1 MKFIR
6 RTLVSLALVA
16 ATITIGTPNASAAEN
31 CYGNGC
37 AGLDPANTT
46 CVNDAKTIRAI
57 NVNGYGMLQ
66 MRWSKACNSGWA
78 RYTNYRRHE
87 QWGLGDEA
95 YSVKHAYVSA
105 WTDQGTQDSAGLAY
119 NHDTGNGSS
128 WWGRMVDFGRPEV
141 CIGVRQTMQA
151 IATQSLSGMMPDD
164 TLDWVWG
171 PCVR

>member
-1 MKFIR
+1 MKFVR
-6 RTLVSLALVA
+6 RTLVALALVA

-31 CYGNGC
+31 CYGSGC
-37 AGLDPANTT
+37 VGLDPANTT

-78 RYTNYRRHE
+78 RYTNYRRPE
-87 QWGLGDEA
+87 QAGLANGM
-95 YSVKHAYVSA
+95 YSVKRAYVSA
-105 WTDQGTQDSAGLAY
+105 WTDQGTQDSIGLPY
-119 NHDTGNGSS
+119 NQNSGTGSS

-141 CIGVRQTMQA
+141 CVGVRQTMQA
-151 IATQSLSGMMPDD
+151 YDIHSASGMMADD
-164 TLDWVWG
+164 PLDWVWG